1 MQILRAITSLSLLP
15 PVLLLAAALLAPAPA
30 EAATVGSGTIATE
43 VRSVSDFEAIAVSG
57 AMSLEVRQTG
67 KESVTVTADDNLL
80 PLIETVVEDGR
91 AGRTLTIRTRRGES
105 YRSRQPVKVV
115 VEVARLTSLAMSGS
129 GDTRVDTLKTPRL
142 RAALSGSGDLRLTG
156 LSTEEF
162 DVGVSGSSDVQ
173 AAGQAARVKL
183 RIAGSGD
190 AKLGELTAD
199 EVSVSIAGSGDA
211 TVHADKAL
219 SVKIAG
225 SGDVRYRGAV
235 VDVRSKVA
243 GSGSVRKY

>member
-1 MQILRAITSLSLLP
+1 MQVLRAFPALSLLP
-15 PVLLLAAALLAPAPA
+15 PVLLLAAALLGPVSS
-30 EAATVGSGTIATE
+30 EAATAGSGSVATE
-43 VRSVSDFEAIAVSG
+43 ARAVSDFEAIAISG

-91 AGRTLTIRTRRGES
+91 SGRTLHIRTRRGES

-115 VEVARLTSLAMSGS
+115 VEVVRLTSLAMSGS
-129 GDTRVDTLKTPRL
+129 GDTRVETLKTPRL
-142 RAALSGSGDLRLTG
+142 RASLSGSGDLRLTA

-162 DVGVSGSSDVQ
+162 DVGVSGSADVQ
-173 AAGQAARVKL
+173 AAGQATRVKL

-190 AKLGELTAD
+190 AKLGELTAED
-199 EVSVSIAGSGDA
+199 VTVSIAGSGDA

-219 SVKIAG
+219 SVMIAG
-225 SGDVRYRGAV
+225 SGDVRYRGAAS
-235 VDVRSKVA
+235 DVRSKVA
-243 GSGSVRKY
+243 GSGGVRKF